1 MALRCSFQQG
11 FIHLRNHNTHILRSS
26 VTNGLASTTQN
37 PGQLG
42 AQQQRTLATAN
53 DTTSSSKTKSTKDI
67 GREVV
72 FIDGVRTPFLQSFT
86 AYKDLMGYQLA
97 RHALLG
103 LLKRTNI
110 DKSVPDYCVMGTVIQ
125 EVRTSNIAREA
136 LLSAGLSN
144 KIPAHTVTM
153 ACISSNVAMATESF
167 DFHSIAK
174 VFPIS
179 VLMDGPYR
187 NSLSAKDIA
196 TGQNDIII
204 AGGVDFMS
212 DVPIRYPRSMRKL
225 LLSLNR
231 AKSTPQRLGLA
242 TKMLSFKNF
251 VPEAPAIAE
260 FSTGEIMG
268 QSADR
273 LAAAFNVTRRE
284 QDEYAIRSHLL
295 AQQATDKGYLDD
307 IIPMHIPGAPDAISR
322 DNGIRVS
329 TMEQMNKLKPA
340 FIKPHGT
347 VTAASSSFLTDGA
360 SASLITSVD
369 KAKELGLKPKAY
381 IRRYVFTSQDPKD
394 QLLLGYVRKYLK

>member
-1 MALRCSFQQG
+1 
-11 FIHLRNHNTHILRSS
+11 
-26 VTNGLASTTQN
+26 
-37 PGQLG
+37 
-42 AQQQRTLATAN
+42 
-53 DTTSSSKTKSTKDI
+53 
-67 GREVV
+67 
-72 FIDGVRTPFLQSFT
+72 
-86 AYKDLMGYQLA
+86 
-97 RHALLG
+97 
-103 LLKRTNI
+103 
-110 DKSVPDYCVMGTVIQ
+110 
-125 EVRTSNIAREA
+125 
-136 LLSAGLSN
+136 
-144 KIPAHTVTM
+144 
-153 ACISSNVAMATESF
+153 
-167 DFHSIAK
+167 
-174 VFPIS
+174 
-179 VLMDGPYR
+179 
-187 NSLSAKDIA
+187 AKDIA

-231 AKSTPQRLGLA
+231 AKSTPQRLGLVA
-242 TKMLSFKNF
+242 KILSFKNF

-307 IIPMHIPGAPDAISR
+307 IVPMHISGAPDAVSR

-329 TMEQMNKLKPA
+329 TIEQMNKLKPA

-360 SASLITSVD
+360 SASLITSV
-369 KAKELGLKPKAY
+369 
-381 IRRYVFTSQDPKD
+381 
-394 QLLLGYVRKYLK
+394 